1 MATLRLTGA
10 TDGIGRATARLLQKA
25 GHRVLVHAG
34 SEERGQ
40 PVVEALSA
48 DPGSTGKAVL
58 VTGDLARLDE
68 VRGLAEQVRALGPLD
83 ALVHNA
89 GVWMR
94 GDTPRT
100 TVDGF
105 ETTFAVNV
113 LAPHLLTSLLADQLR
128 DRVVGLGSGMAGSG
142 RPVLAR
148 ERDHPAP
155 RSAPRRRALHTDR
168 RGMRST
174 GPRVVKAPHLRAR
187 SFH

>member
-25 GHRVLVHAG
+25 GHRVSVHAG

-83 ALVHNA
+83 ALVRNA

-100 TVDGF
+100 TVEGF

-113 LAPHLLTSLLADQLR
+113 LAPHLLTSLLADQVR
-128 DRVVGLGSGMAGSG
+128 DRVV
-142 RPVLAR
+142 AR
-148 ERDHPAP
+148 LRHGGI
-155 RSAPRRRALHTDR
+155 RAA
-168 RGMRST
+168 ST
-174 GPRVVKAPHLRAR
+174 GAGARPSRSPVGSATTSSAHGSPRHAIDWP
-187 SFH
+187 